1 MRQARDTEPVRPRV
15 LIVDDHEGFRAVAR
29 TLLQSDGLDVVGEAV
44 DGQGALAETSDLR
57 PDLVLL
63 DVHLPDADGFAISEL
78 LAALPNP
85 PVVVLISS
93 RPITDLRSRLKSSSA
108 AGFLAKHQLSPPP
121 SCPSRREG
129 SRGRSA
135 RRSGWCY
142 LPDGGRCCLDAV
154 ASKRGAACS
163 SRSCLVPRWAR

>member
-1 MRQARDTEPVRPRV
+1 MRVSPDDGTPQARDTEPVRPRV

-85 PVVVLISS
+85 PVIVLISS
-93 RPITDLRSRLKSSSA
+93 RPISDLRSRLKSSSA
-108 AGFLAKHQLSPPP
+108 AGFLAKDQLSGSTVMSVAKGRLPW
-121 SCPSRREG
+121 SRR
-129 SRGRSA
+129 ST
-135 RRSGWCY
+135 
-142 LPDGGRCCLDAV
+142 
-154 ASKRGAACS
+154 
-163 SRSCLVPRWAR
+163 